1 MYALAVALTMLA
13 LFVLFG
19 KKTWKIIRELYT
31 EIEIEQ

>member
-1 MYALAVALTMLA
+1 MYALAVATIMLI
-13 LFVLFG
+13 LFVLFW